1 MSSPE
6 WLLRAGF
13 PYLKTVGMRRVTTN
27 CVDIAVGSE
36 GRLYVL
42 NRSSVQTE
50 IRKLTID
57 DEDLG
62 GLDVAETDAEL
73 RWPVQ
78 VILDGQE
85 NLYVSD
91 EALDRISVFNR
102 DGESLGFW
110 GESGDAAGQ
119 LSRPSGIA
127 FDADENMLVTDTMN
141 HRVQRFTKD
150 GTFLGGWGSLGS
162 GEGEFNMP
170 WGLWSIRPE
179 TSTWPTGEMIV
190 SRSSRPM
197 GEFVFAVGRSGS
209 GDGEFNRP
217 AGIAVDEHGD
227 IYVADR
233 GNNRVQL
240 FNRFGRYVEKFLGDA
255 TLSKMGRYYIMAN
268 AVTMRLRDEAN
279 LEPNK
284 LLRGPASVRVN
295 DDLMFIPDFGSHRVQ
310 IYRKEAY
317 ALDSSQI
324 APVPRSPR
332 LQTT

>member
-27 CVDIAVGSE
+27 CVDIAIGSE

-62 GLDVAETDAEL
+62 ALDVTESDAEL

-127 FDADENMLVTDTMN
+127 FDADENMLVADTMN
-141 HRVQRFTKD
+141 NRVQRFTKD
-150 GTFLGGWGSLGS
+150 GTFLGGWGSLGG

-170 WGLWSIRPE
+170 WGVAVDPAGDVYVADWRNDRVQKL
-179 TSTWPTGEMIV
+179 TSE
-190 SRSSRPM
+190 
-197 GEFVFAVGRSGS
+197 GEFVFAVGRPGS

-268 AVTMRLRDEAN
+268 AVTLRLRDEAN